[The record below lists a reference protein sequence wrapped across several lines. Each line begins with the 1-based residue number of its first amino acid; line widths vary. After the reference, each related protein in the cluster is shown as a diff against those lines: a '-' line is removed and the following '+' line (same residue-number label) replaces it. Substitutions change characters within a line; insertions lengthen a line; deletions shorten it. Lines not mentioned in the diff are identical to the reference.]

1 MTTFGWKRKS
11 SARVQSS
18 PAAFKP
24 QEQEEEAGPEVD
36 WLAVNK
42 KLKLGVLEDGK
53 ARFERLKKE
62 GICLAEEGSF
72 WQAIS
77 RWEEALVLE
86 PRDARIWEMKAQAL
100 VSLHE
105 WPQAVEAA
113 ARAVEEKRTWWV
125 AQQTLGRAHLG
136 LGHLELARIA
146 FQKAVHLNPEEQE
159 LRKEDLVGCGWCVD
173 RLDIFAISGLG
184 GRAAEAPGGGGQA
197 GGAGE
202 AGAGAGTGHRVG
214 AE

>member
-18 PAAFKP
+18 QAAFKP
-24 QEQEEEAGPEVD
+24 QEQQEEAGPEFD

-113 ARAVEEKRTWWV
+113 ARAVEEERTWWV

-159 LRKEDLVGCGWCVD
+159 LRKEDLVRGALH
-173 RLDIFAISGLG
+173 RYQLDIFAISGLG
-184 GRAAEAPGGGGQA
+184 GRSPEAPGGGGQA

-202 AGAGAGTGHRVG
+202 GGAGAGTGHCVG

>member
-11 SARVQSS
+11 SARVESDSS
-18 PAAFKP
+18 QAAFKP
-24 QEQEEEAGPEVD
+24 QDQEEEAGPEFD

-53 ARFERLKKE
+53 ARGERLRKE

-72 WQAIS
+72 WQAIA
-77 RWEEALVLE
+77 RWEEALVLG
-86 PRDARIWEMKAQAL
+86 PRDARLWEMKAQAL

-113 ARAVEEKRTWWV
+113 TRAVEEERTWWV

-159 LRKEDLVGCGWCVD
+159 LRKEDLAWVVGLLRHREAAD
-173 RLDIFAISGLG
+173 RQVELERVEQEQGQDTVLVRS
-184 GRAAEAPGGGGQA
+184 RVTAADLQL
-197 GGAGE
+197 
-202 AGAGAGTGHRVG
+202 
-214 AE
+214 

>member
-18 PAAFKP
+18 QAAFKP
-24 QEQEEEAGPEVD
+24 QEQQEEAGPEFD

-53 ARFERLKKE
+53 ARFERLRKE

-113 ARAVEEKRTWWV
+113 TRAVEEERTWWV

-146 FQKAVHLNPEEQE
+146 FQKAVHLNPAEQE
-159 LRKEDLVGCGWCVD
+159 LRKEDLAWVVGLLRHREAAD
-173 RLDIFAISGLG
+173 RQEELERVEQEQGQDTVLVRS
-184 GRAAEAPGGGGQA
+184 RVTAADLQL
-197 GGAGE
+197 
-202 AGAGAGTGHRVG
+202 
-214 AE
+214 